1 MSITLAW
8 QTTEDDIK
16 AVLSDTGLDEESN
29 SGFYMDKLDF
39 SKIEEAALIEDDEY
53 GEDME
58 IQTYYA
64 NQEIERQIRNIVHVF
79 TGVLKSLKYD

>member
-39 SKIEEAALIEDDEY
+39 SKIEEAALNGD
-53 GEDME
+53 DME

-64 NQEIERQIRNIVHVF
+64 HQEIERQIRNIIHVF